1 MRMIPIALLV
11 LGVGLLGIVGSA
23 WILTS
28 LVIYYAPPKAQPSPD
43 EFDRIASQAQGPIEK
58 LRYRSEDG
66 LDLVAW
72 YLPAQVA
79 QGAERWGVI
88 LTHGGGDNKS
98 TYLGLAELLR
108 QQGFDVVLPDL
119 RGHGESARSPNGL
132 TLGITEGRD
141 VAAAA
146 NFLATAKGVR
156 HIAAHGVS
164 MGGVSAVMAAA
175 LDPRIGPLILESS
188 SDQARRVTEMA
199 LKSIGIPAGS
209 LTSAY
214 ARGATSLL
222 LWRMGAPWR
231 DGLDAIL
238 PTRNLARGLAPR
250 PVLFIFGDKDPLVRA
265 SDVASFAQRFSGRT
279 EICQFKG
286 VGHGVYSARRDD
298 FAQLILNF
306 LNGWRATPDQRLQAP
321 LENGTDFSCSDS
333 NGKPL

>member
-1 MRMIPIALLV
+1 MRMIRIAFLV
-11 LGVGLLGIVGSA
+11 LGSGLLCIVGSA

-43 EFDRIASQAQGPIEK
+43 EFDRIASQAPGPIEK

-72 YLPAQVA
+72 YLPAHVA

-88 LTHGGGDNKS
+88 LTHGGGDNKG

-146 NFLATAKGVR
+146 NFLAAAKGVR

-188 SDQARRVTEMA
+188 TDQARRVTETA
-199 LKSIGIPAGS
+199 LKSIGVPAGF

-214 ARGATSLL
+214 ARGATLLL

-265 SDVASFAQRFSGRT
+265 SDVASFAQQFLGQT
-279 EICQFKG
+279 DICQFKD
-286 VGHGVYSARRDD
+286 VGHGVYSARHDD
-298 FAQLILNF
+298 FAQLVLNF
-306 LNGWRATPDQRLQAP
+306 LNDWRATSDQRLQATV
-321 LENGTDFSCSDS
+321 ENGTDFSCANS
-333 NGKPL
+333 NGMPI